1 MSKQLS
7 YQTWYIW
14 VIRPCLAFPFITRG
28 VQSFLTHL
36 MPLSFY
42 ELAIQTLIIY
52 LLKTILFVFLTW
64 TIFKV
69 FTEFVTIV
77 FLLYVSVSRE
87 VSSRTKDWACTPC
100 TEGNVLTTGPPGK
113 PLVTN
118 LLSCIFHSFL
128 WILIFRIASLD
139 VNTTLLGTHT
149 ANISTSLLAVWSISL
164 SWLFFSDLK
173 QNFLKISIWFVVF
186 VPSLKS
192 PS

>member
-1 MSKQLS
+1 MCNPSQSVCPVSPYVKTVELS
-7 YQTWYIW
+7 DLVHLSDKTLS
-14 VIRPCLAFPFITRG
+14 CFNFAFPFITRG

-87 VSSRTKDWACTPC
+87 VSSRTKD
-100 TEGNVLTTGPPGK
+100 
-113 PLVTN
+113 
-118 LLSCIFHSFL
+118 
-128 WILIFRIASLD
+128 
-139 VNTTLLGTHT
+139 
-149 ANISTSLLAVWSISL
+149 
-164 SWLFFSDLK
+164 
-173 QNFLKISIWFVVF
+173 
-186 VPSLKS
+186 
-192 PS
+192 